1 MSKKI
6 VTIAGNSV
14 SSGSTYYTCP
24 SNTVAKVIM
33 SAGQVVVLGVRNGN
47 NTLMSFSAQDVF
59 KRNTSNAS
67 KPYLIAGQ
75 TLRAEQ
81 SNNNNFSL
89 ILVEETIGVQ

>member
-6 VTIAGNSV
+6 VTVAG
-14 SSGSTYYTCP
+14 SSINNGSTYYTCP
-24 SNTVAKVIM
+24 SNTVAKVISFSA
-33 SAGQVVVLGVRNGN
+33 SAGNLGVRNGN
-47 NTLMSFSAQDVF
+47 NTLMAFSPIDVY
-59 KRNTSNAS
+59 KRNHSNAS